1 MKVKDLMQTE
11 VATLRESEALDIAED
26 IMNMGR
32 IRHLPV
38 VDANARLLGIVTQRD
53 LFKASLSSVANV
65 TPTERQQWLGKVRVR
80 EVMTKKPITVEPE
93 AEMADAVDKLLTGGF
108 GCLPVVEDGK
118 FVGLIT
124 ETDVLQGVQTLLYKK
139 NRARP
144 TTRVVTKSGPKT
156 PR

>member
-1 MKVKDLMQTE
+1 
-11 VATLRESEALDIAED
+11 
-26 IMNMGR
+26 MNMGR

-65 TPTERQQWLGKVRVR
+65 TPAERQQWLGKVRVR
-80 EVMTKKPITVEPE
+80 DVMTKKPITVEPE
-93 AEMADAVDKLLTGGF
+93 AEMADAVDKLLTGRF

-124 ETDVLQGVQTLLYKK
+124 ETDVLQGVQPLLRKK

-144 TTRVVTKSGPKT
+144 TTRLVTKPGAKT
-156 PR
+156 PH